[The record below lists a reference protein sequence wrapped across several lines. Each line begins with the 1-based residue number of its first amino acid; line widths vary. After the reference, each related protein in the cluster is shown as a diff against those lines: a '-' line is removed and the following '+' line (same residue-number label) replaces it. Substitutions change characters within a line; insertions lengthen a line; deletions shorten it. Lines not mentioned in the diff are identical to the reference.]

1 MKKKSGNSSL
11 LEAEEAVEDYL
22 ETLLQQATETTAPVD
37 SKPVRDNVV
46 LLPEISL
53 DADYYAQVPRQKEP
67 ELEAVAEDPESSEY
81 DTKGGIEKE
90 VSSVA
95 SSGRFEFP
103 LQCLMF
109 KVGETQLA
117 IPLIELGNVVAWP
130 QHLTRIPGA
139 NAWSCG
145 ILQHLGYN
153 VRVVDSARLLGVTL
167 DNEPAPPQQALILAD
182 YQWALSCDEIGQV
195 VMLQADQV
203 QWRQSEGKG
212 FSLGVIKQ
220 SLAQL
225 LSCTKMIEFL
235 NHES

>member
-11 LEAEEAVEDYL
+11 LEAEQAVEDYL

-46 LLPEISL
+46 LLPEIPL
-53 DADYYAQVPRQKEP
+53 DADFHAEVSPQKEP
-67 ELEAVAEDPESSEY
+67 ELEAGALNPELSGYPE
-81 DTKGGIEKE
+81 KGGIEE
-90 VSSVA
+90 EIIPGTPSS
-95 SSGRFEFP
+95 RFEFP

-109 KVGETQLA
+109 KVGESQLA

-130 QHLTRIPGA
+130 EHLTRIPGA

-167 DNEPAPPQQALILAD
+167 DAEPVPPRQALILAD